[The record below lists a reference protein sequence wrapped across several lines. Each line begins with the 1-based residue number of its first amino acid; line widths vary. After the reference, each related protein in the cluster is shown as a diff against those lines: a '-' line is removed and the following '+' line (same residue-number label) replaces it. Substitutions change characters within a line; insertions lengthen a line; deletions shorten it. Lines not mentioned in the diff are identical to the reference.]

1 MSEGMWTDEKVIKHR
16 LAAMQKDIGRHGFYS
31 ALWKEGDVWRFVAS
45 PDATWLDKRM
55 HEVASPEATVTWA
68 PAYPNTEEA

>member
-1 MSEGMWTDEKVIKHR
+1 MSEGMWTDEKVIKDR

-31 ALWKEGDVWRFVAS
+31 TLWKEGDVWHLITS
-45 PDATWLDKRM
+45 PDAKWLDERM

-68 PAYPNTEEA
+68 PAYPVEED